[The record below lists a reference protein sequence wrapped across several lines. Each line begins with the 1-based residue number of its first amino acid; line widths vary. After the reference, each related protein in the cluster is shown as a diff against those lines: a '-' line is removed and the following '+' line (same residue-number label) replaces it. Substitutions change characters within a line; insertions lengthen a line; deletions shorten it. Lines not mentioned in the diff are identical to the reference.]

1 MSQLLDIITGALD
14 GIDVDGAIG
23 GEAGNLLAIAG
34 TVAQLTQGQPPA
46 LGDFVSAIAELDLP
60 DFNFAGDLTQQ
71 IGQIRDLVPT
81 DVADLLGPITQAL
94 GNIDSSLGDGVDGII
109 APLVNAFRAI
119 QSLLHTSFD
128 FSGDA
133 GGGGGGGG
141 GGSTPPSGIV
151 SSNPETRIDPAKVQA
166 FQSVLTELPAQPSVA
181 SLLQWFNDS
190 VTIGR
195 GDMVELAVRSIPY
208 LDDVRT
214 PLSTVLGWQA
224 LSAADFQT
232 QINGTLQALTLAIGN
247 QTGAGIAAQLQALTT
262 SAQSLNL
269 VQLRQTVL
277 DIQTQLQALKTHIDA
292 DTLNDGNLTT
302 IETAIAGLISQR
314 DTLALQFNT
323 SVKQALESQ
332 LKLLAVLPERLQE
345 KMAALVLLLQPPAR
359 FTAGGTGTQTTP
371 PTSGLPGLDSF
382 LDQYRELFENL
393 AATLDISDVTDAFT
407 APAEAIEK
415 AVTEID
421 EAITMVTM
429 EITGRLNQVQS
440 LIAAVDLA
448 GIVDTAEQAIEDF
461 TDSIVSDLTTAFA
474 TVRTAIETIAT
485 QISAIVTTFNPAN
498 VVAGIE
504 QGIDA
509 VGAALQTPEITAFL
523 EVAEKLKSIAERLD
537 RLSFTPV
544 ADTVVGTIDD
554 MKSAVQGLG
563 NALDDPIKGLLHD
576 AIDVLP
582 DDLTPVTDPLVA
594 GLGELIAAGPIP
606 LLESIKDAPQQIVDA
621 LNNFD
626 PAALIG
632 DSLSA
637 PFQQIISE
645 IEGFE
650 PSTLID
656 PIETELDNFKQRLR
670 DNMRPGDLLDPL
682 IQLHDQIM
690 LDLDGFKPGD
700 IIAPVNDALTQAVAQ
715 ITDSIPVTD
724 IFDEIQ
730 SVIDDI
736 ERILGEGGV
745 ADSILQFVQQLRDYL
760 APFVNATEA
769 IPAQLE
775 TWLNGILSGV
785 VNAIDLGALQPA
797 FTGLN
802 SAIDATQAAA
812 LQSVYNTAV
821 APLQNAVRDTLQPR
835 ALMTDLVR
843 NHSQVRAA
851 WNGMAN
857 TALKTRVDT
866 LLISLNPTAPAFTD
880 VFNAY
885 GRVLTVLDSVQQGLT
900 TTLSSWDAQFHAAD
914 SVLTAYRQVPASPQQ
929 LQQWLVESLE
939 HQLMRPLQSIFEK
952 FAPAGRMLDAFIGP
966 IVDLITAVRQTL
978 NQIIAAPAALL
989 AVGEALEQIR
999 DRLQQVNLNFISD
1012 SINAIFEDVKQQLRG
1027 LDPRGL
1033 KRTLNES
1040 FDELLEVISLD
1051 QIVPV
1056 DALNQADEDLDDA
1069 LEALRQLDPQIL
1081 IAEVIQPKFEEIL
1094 APFVSALDLSPALNA
1109 LTERLR
1115 PLEQE
1120 LGAEMDR
1127 VNQAYQ
1133 GFLNAVP
1140 A

>member
-23 GEAGNLLAIAG
+23 GEAGNLLAIAD

-141 GGSTPPSGIV
+141 STPPSGIV

-208 LDDVRT
+208 LDDVRA
-214 PLSTVLGWQA
+214 PLSTVLGWQT

-247 QTGAGIAAQLQALTT
+247 QTGAGITAQLQALTT
-262 SAQSLNL
+262 SAQTLDL

-277 DIQTQLQALKTHIDA
+277 DIQTQLQTLKTHIDA

-302 IETAIAGLISQR
+302 IETAIAGLISQC
-314 DTLALQFNT
+314 DALALQFNN
-323 SVKQALESQ
+323 SVKQALDTQ

-371 PTSGLPGLDSF
+371 TTSGLPGLDNF

-393 AATLDISDVTDAFT
+393 AASLDISDVTDAFT

-461 TDSIVSDLTTAFA
+461 TNSIVGDLTTAFA

-544 ADTVVGTIDD
+544 TDTVVGTIDD

-760 APFVNATEA
+760 APFVNATDA

-802 SAIDATQAAA
+802 NAINSTQATA
-812 LQSVYNTAV
+812 LQTVYNTAV
-821 APLQNAVRDTLQPR
+821 APLQTAVRDTLQPR

-843 NHSQVRAA
+843 NHSQVRTA

-880 VFNAY
+880 LFNAY

-1012 SINAIFEDVKQQLRG
+1012 SINAIFEEVKQQLRG

-1040 FDELLEVISLD
+1040 FDELLDVISLD

-1056 DALNQADEDLDDA
+1056 DALNQADADLDTA

-1109 LTERLR
+1109 LTERLK